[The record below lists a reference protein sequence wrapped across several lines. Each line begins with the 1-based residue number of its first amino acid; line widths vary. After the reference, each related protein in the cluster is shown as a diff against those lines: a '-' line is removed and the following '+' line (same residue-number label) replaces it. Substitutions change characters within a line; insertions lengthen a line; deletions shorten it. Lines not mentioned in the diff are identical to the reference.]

1 MNVKGIKMIHVK
13 YNYVLCSY
21 LGQHNYM
28 VSPNV
33 TIEKGYYTSL
43 FATCGGYFCL
53 HVYSEGEEEMICGAA
68 TNHLFLTLTP

>member
-43 FATCGGYFCL
+43 F
-53 HVYSEGEEEMICGAA
+53 
-68 TNHLFLTLTP
+68 LTLTP